1 MFDGFSLMDIFP
13 IIVAFLSLGL
23 GGILKGA
30 TGAGAPLVAVPA
42 LALLFDVPTAI
53 AIFSLPNFLSNAWQG
68 WSFRKSQKSKKL
80 VWGFAGA
87 GVFGMALGTYFL
99 TILSPVI
106 LEKALAVIVLA
117 FVAFKL
123 LNPKWILARHIGI
136 KWGPIAGFLAGGLQG
151 VTGLSAPISLSFIN
165 SMRLERAEF
174 IATIAVFFG
183 LTALPQIGL
192 LIYYD
197 ILTLYLSFWSLLGLL
212 PIVIFIPV
220 GQFLAKK
227 WSPLTFDKIILTALF
242 IISIR
247 LLII

>member
-1 MFDGFSLMDIFP
+1 
-13 IIVAFLSLGL
+13 
-23 GGILKGA
+23 
-30 TGAGAPLVAVPA
+30 
-42 LALLFDVPTAI
+42 
-53 AIFSLPNFLSNAWQG
+53 
-68 WSFRKSQKSKKL
+68 
-80 VWGFAGA
+80 
-87 GVFGMALGTYFL
+87 
-99 TILSPVI
+99 
-106 LEKALAVIVLA
+106 
-117 FVAFKL
+117 
-123 LNPKWILARHIGI
+123 
-136 KWGPIAGFLAGGLQG
+136 
-151 VTGLSAPISLSFIN
+151 
-165 SMRLERAEF
+165 MRLERAEF
-174 IATIAVFFG
+174 IATIAIFFG